1 MPDATRTTD
10 PNELR
15 TQLLRYRASL
25 FDPDTGLPTLPV
37 VLDDVRRMLEVRD
50 EIPVLLVRLEQ
61 ERDLERVYGWE
72 RFDRTLRRVAAFLA
86 DRLETGSRRSGLL
99 CQEVVRG
106 DTFLVFVHDPG
117 RASALVAAI
126 TDGLHPTGDDG
137 DERIALRVGQGVV
150 HRRLA
155 QRLERCIYRG
165 ILEARLDFH
174 RRGELLDEARRAEVR
189 TMLERRDVA
198 TFFQPILELPER
210 AVVGF
215 EALSRGPAGSYLE
228 PAEHLFGFTERAGFL
243 GEVEQLCTECAL
255 DAARRLPP
263 DATVFLNL
271 SVAGLDHI
279 ESSPRGLSER
289 VRARGLSPER
299 VVVEI
304 TERTYADDPVR
315 LRDMLAGLRGV
326 GFRLAID
333 DMGTGYSSLHAVAD
347 LRPDFIKLDQLLV
360 RDLAREPIKRNLVS
374 AILGFARTSDS
385 RVIAEGVE
393 SADDV
398 ASLEE
403 LGVRLQQGFYLGLPR
418 LV

>member
-1 MPDATRTTD
+1 VPDATRSAD
-10 PNELR
+10 PDELR

-50 EIPVLLVRLEQ
+50 DLPVLLVRPEQ

-72 RFDRTLRRVAAFLA
+72 RFDRTLRRVAGFLSEH
-86 DRLETGSRRSGLL
+86 LGSARRRPGLL
-99 CQEVVRG
+99 CQEAVRG
-106 DTFLVFVHDPG
+106 DTFLVFVDDLGH
-117 RASALVAAI
+117 AAELVAAI
-126 TDGLHPTGDDG
+126 ADGLQPTGDDG

-150 HRRLA
+150 RRRLA

-174 RRGELLDEARRAEVR
+174 RRGELLDEARRTEVR
-189 TMLERRDVA
+189 TMLERRDV
-198 TFFQPILELPER
+198 TTLFQPILELPER
-210 AVVGF
+210 SVLGF

-243 GEVEQLCTECAL
+243 GEVEQLCTEEAL
-255 DAARRLPP
+255 DAARRLPNG
-263 DATVFLNL
+263 ATVFLNL
-271 SVAGLDHI
+271 SAAGLDHI
-279 ESSPRGLSER
+279 ESSPRGLAER
-289 VRARGLSPER
+289 VRARGIDPSRL
-299 VVVEI
+299 VVEI

-315 LRDMLAGLRGV
+315 LRDMVADLRQV

-398 ASLEE
+398 ESLEE

-418 LV
+418 MV

>member
-1 MPDATRTTD
+1 MPDATRSAD
-10 PNELR
+10 PDELR

-25 FDPDTGLPTLPV
+25 FDPDTGLPTLPI

-50 EIPVLLVRLEQ
+50 DLPVLLVRPEQ

-72 RFDRTLRRVAAFLA
+72 RFDRTLRRVAGFLSE
-86 DRLETGSRRSGLL
+86 RLGSARRRSGLL
-99 CQEVVRG
+99 CQEAVRG
-106 DTFLVFVHDPG
+106 DTFLVFVDDLGH
-117 RASALVAAI
+117 AAELVAAI
-126 TDGLHPTGDDG
+126 TDGLQPTGDDG

-150 HRRLA
+150 RRRLA

-189 TMLERRDVA
+189 TMLERRDV
-198 TFFQPILELPER
+198 TTLFQPILELPER
-210 AVVGF
+210 SVLGF

-243 GEVEQLCTECAL
+243 GEVEQLCTEEAL
-255 DAARRLPP
+255 DAARRLPNG
-263 DATVFLNL
+263 ATVFLNL
-271 SVAGLDHI
+271 SAAGLDHI
-279 ESSPRGLSER
+279 ESSPRGLAER
-289 VRARGLSPER
+289 VRSRGIDPSRL
-299 VVVEI
+299 VVEI

-315 LRDMLAGLRGV
+315 LRDMVADLRQV

-385 RVIAEGVE
+385 LVIAEGVE

-398 ASLEE
+398 ESLEE

-418 LV
+418 MV